1 MSGTAATR
9 CEAFLDVSSE
19 LLARGYRVRFR
30 AEGWSMHPTIRNGE
44 LITVAP
50 VAPSEVKR
58 GDIILYRLYR
68 LYRRRRGVIAHRV
81 VGIERTSRGAVC
93 FVLRGD
99 AADSCDAPVAADQVL
114 GKVLAVDR
122 AGCRVGLKS
131 RRPTLRRL
139 IWRCGSQAKR
149 ALCSPRSDYA

>member
-1 MSGTAATR
+1 MSATAATR

-30 AEGWSMHPTIRNGE
+30 AEGGSMHPTIRSGE

-68 LYRRRRGVIAHRV
+68 HRRGVIAHRV
-81 VGIERTSRGAVC
+81 VGIERTNRGVVR
-93 FVLRGD
+93 FVFRGD
-99 AADSCDAPVAADQVL
+99 AAGCYDAPVAADQVL

-122 AGCRVGLKS
+122 AGCRMGLRS

-139 IWRCGSQAKR
+139 LWRCASQAKR
-149 ALCSPRSDYA
+149 ALCGPRSDYS